1 MGVYEALYGKRRQA
15 AALQTALTLTLN
27 LEPLNP
33 ERIACVIMKKTVII
47 STLLFIVTATVYW
60 KSIPHSFNTIYENRR
75 FFDSDGEFIVRQYR
89 EGKTFTHNDH
99 LLYHILGKAVQK
111 HSGSIP
117 SLNGDTVRSHKALS
131 VLAGGLGVVLFYLMG
146 LTMTSRHR
154 PAVLGALFAGGCA
167 GWWFFSATIDT
178 YIPCVLAS
186 SAALG
191 AAILVIKKPSLRAST
206 ALGALVGL
214 AFLLRTDG
222 ILLAV
227 LGFSLLSR
235 REGMWTR
242 IAVAAGAAV
251 VVGVVG
257 YFVLAHTCYGVAWGD
272 VPQWA
277 QGALQRPEA
286 SKKQLWGLA
295 ENLSRHNITK
305 VLVNHACYTAVFPTL
320 ATTHGT
326 HIIKA
331 YSPAGM
337 ATLGV
342 YAAIMMTA
350 GGYALSRI
358 RAGIRARNWAV
369 LILSLT
375 VVLWVA
381 IRIFFYSWW
390 DPRDPFLFANMTLP
404 AIWLLLMLG
413 VQQAYLVHAE
423 SPAARRVIPVSLLL
437 LTCLVWVHNFRLLI
451 IPLRPFS

>member
-1 MGVYEALYGKRRQA
+1 
-15 AALQTALTLTLN
+15 
-27 LEPLNP
+27 
-33 ERIACVIMKKTVII
+33 MKKTVII

-99 LLYHILGKAVQK
+99 LLYHILGKAVQQ
-111 HSGSIP
+111 HSGAIP
-117 SLNGDTVRSHKALS
+117 SLNGDIVRSHKALS
-131 VLAGGLGVVLFYLMG
+131 VLAGGLGVALFYLMG
-146 LTMTSRHR
+146 LSMTSRHL

-167 GWWFFSATIDT
+167 GWWFFASTIDT

-191 AAILVIKKPSLRAST
+191 AAILVIKKPSLHASA

-214 AFLLRTDG
+214 SFLFRTDSV
-222 ILLAV
+222 LLAV
-227 LGFSLLSR
+227 LGLSLLSR
-235 REGMWTR
+235 REGIFAR
-242 IAVAAGAAV
+242 IGVAAAAAIL
-251 VVGVVG
+251 VGVVG
-257 YFVLAHTCYGVAWGD
+257 YFVLAHACYGVAWGD

-305 VLVNHACYTAVFPTL
+305 VLVNHVCYTAVFPKL

-326 HIIKA
+326 NIVKA
-331 YSPAGM
+331 YSPSGLAM
-337 ATLGV
+337 LAC
-342 YAAIMMTA
+342 YAAVMLTA

-358 RAGIRARNWAV
+358 RSGIRDHNWAV
-369 LILSLT
+369 LILAAT
-375 VVLWVA
+375 VLLWVA
-381 IRIFFYSWW
+381 MRILFYSWW
-390 DPRDPFLFANMTLP
+390 DPRDPFLFANMTIP

-413 VQQAYLVHAE
+413 AQQAYVVHDGSRLSE
-423 SPAARRVIPVSLLL
+423 WGIPVVMLV
-437 LTCLVWVHNFRLLI
+437 LTGLVWAHNLRLLV
-451 IPLRPFS
+451 IPLRAFA